1 MNEFQERL
9 KELLEPID
17 DDLIVRVSV
26 NYNNC
31 DHIQDLKH
39 IDFFNNT
46 GTYKRFQLL
55 DDLDDETKEKIDNIK
70 TQQVNEVRQQLHDWN
85 EKTYGNNQEIFD
97 VGGVV

>member
-1 MNEFQERL
+1 MCKISVKRL

-39 IDFFNNT
+39 IDFFEDIPWIT
-46 GTYKRFQLL
+46 LRGK
-55 DDLDDETKEKIDNIK
+55 
-70 TQQVNEVRQQLHDWN
+70 
-85 EKTYGNNQEIFD
+85 
-97 VGGVV
+97 